1 MPKKTFYNLT
11 QKKQDRILN
20 AAINEFSSY
29 PFKSASINRIIKEAN
44 IPRGSFYQYFDNKK
58 DIYLYVFE
66 HMTSVKMTY
75 LGDDINNPNDY
86 PFVDLFEILIEKGI
100 HFVKDNIKLA
110 KIAGYLLMTKD
121 ALYDEIMKTN
131 LDIAIEYYARYVDND
146 KARGRIRQDVD
157 TYSLARLITSLS
169 IQSTTDHFLSYD
181 MTFEYDKILHDL
193 KSIIH
198 ILKKGIETDETD
210 V

>member
-1 MPKKTFYNLT
+1 MPNKTFYNLT

-20 AAINEFSSY
+20 AAINEFSRY

-58 DIYLYVFE
+58 DIYLYVFK

-75 LGDDINNPNDY
+75 LGDDINNPHDY

-110 KIAGYLLMTKD
+110 RIAGYLLMTKD
-121 ALYDEIMKTN
+121 ALYDEIMKAN
-131 LDIAIEYYARYVDND
+131 LDIAIEYYARYVEND
-146 KARGRIRQDVD
+146 KALGRIRQDVD
-157 TYSLARLITSLS
+157 TYSLARLITTLS